1 MHGFLAFKTHYYLM
15 ARAKETHLIITK
27 LYDFGGT
34 NNHLKEL
41 IAYLGKDN
49 VILVLANANELNYL
63 KEITDPAGVKV
74 ILQRNL
80 HPYAHLQYRFTTN
93 VKEFFK
99 IIYAIALIKLLSLKY
114 NCVTVNI
121 CSAEAEKYL
130 YLLWLPFIKVF
141 YFLHSTPQPKYTG
154 FTSFTCNKTLGNHKT
169 IVTVSNANRTVV
181 LKNWEI
187 TDPKKQF
194 VKVVYNC
201 LPADYEKDIKPRVN
215 SESQQ
220 VVLTLG
226 HVIDYKNPTTW
237 LTVAKMVTA
246 INANVVFKWVGSGPL
261 YSDFEKL
268 GKDLDRIRFE
278 GYSNNPKSYLAKA
291 DIYYQPSIY
300 ETHGIAVV
308 EAMAHGLSCV
318 VSNAGGLPESV
329 LNGYNGF
336 LADANNAET
345 QADAIQKLLN
355 DGHERSNFGS
365 KGYKRY
371 QELFTYASFKK
382 NMDALYYNA

>member
-1 MHGFLAFKTHYYLM
+1 MHVFLAPEIRYYVM
-15 ARAKETHLIITK
+15 AQGKKKHLIITK

-34 NNHLKEL
+34 NNHLKQL

-49 VILVLANANELNYL
+49 VILVLATANELNYL
-63 KEITDPAGVKV
+63 KEITDEADVKV
-74 ILQRNL
+74 ILQPNL
-80 HPYAHLQYRFTTN
+80 HPYAHLRYRFTTN

-99 IIYAIALIKLLSLKY
+99 IISTIAVIKLLSLKY

-121 CSAEAEKYL
+121 CSAESEKYL
-130 YLLWLPFIKVF
+130 YLLWLPFVKVF

-154 FTSFTCNKTLGNHKT
+154 FTSFTCNKTLGQKKA
-169 IVTVSNANRTVV
+169 IVTVSNANRLVI

-201 LPADYEKDIKPRVN
+201 LPADYEKDIKPHVK

-246 INANVVFKWVGSGPL
+246 NNADVVFKWVGNGPL
-261 YSDFEKL
+261 YSDFEKSVR
-268 GKDLDRIRFE
+268 DFDRIRFE
-278 GYSNNPKSYLAKA
+278 GYRNNPKDYLASA
-291 DIYYQPSIY
+291 VIYYQPSIY

-308 EAMAHGLSCV
+308 EAMAHGLPCI

-329 LNGYNGF
+329 VNGYNGI
-336 LADANNAET
+336 LADANDAEK
-345 QADAIQKLLN
+345 QAGAMLQLLN
-355 DGHERSNFGS
+355 DGDERTQFGHA
-365 KGYKRY
+365 GYQRY
-371 QELFTYASFKK
+371 KEIFTYASFKK
-382 NMDALYYNA
+382 NMDVLYST